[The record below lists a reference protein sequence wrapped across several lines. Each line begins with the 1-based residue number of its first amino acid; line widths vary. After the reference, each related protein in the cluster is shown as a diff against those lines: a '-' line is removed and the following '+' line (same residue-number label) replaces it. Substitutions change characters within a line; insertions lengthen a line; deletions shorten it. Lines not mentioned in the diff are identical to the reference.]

1 MKTKIF
7 LLFTMLQLVSSI
19 KAQSNATKIDFDYS
33 KVFFINYLA
42 IDKNQNG
49 DFEDDE
55 MYECDTKSSFFI
67 DYKDFGN
74 AGNRVKIKLDL
85 KNGKANS
92 KFIGNMEDV
101 YFARFTKDGSTH
113 YYADDKLGDRLFSVT
128 INSNKENIVVIWNLA
143 ILREVIQ

>member
-1 MKTKIF
+1 MKKKIF
-7 LLFTMLQLVSSI
+7 LFFTVLLLVSNI

-55 MYECDTKSSFFI
+55 MYECEDKSSFFI
-67 DYKDFGN
+67 DYKDFGS
-74 AGNRVKIKLDL
+74 AGNRIKIKLDL
-85 KNGKANS
+85 KKGKANG

-101 YFARFTKDGSTH
+101 DFGRFTKDGSTH
-113 YYADDKLGDRLFSVT
+113 YFANDKLGDRLFSVT
-128 INSNKENIVVIWNLA
+128 TNSRKENIIIIWNFA

>member
-7 LLFTMLQLVSSI
+7 LLFIMLQLVSNI
-19 KAQSNATKIDFDYS
+19 KAQTNATKIDFDYS

-42 IDKNQNG
+42 IDQNQNG
-49 DFEDDE
+49 DFEGDE
-55 MYECDTKSSFFI
+55 MYECNTKSSFFI

-74 AGNRVKIKLDL
+74 AGNRIKIKLDL
-85 KNGKANS
+85 KKGKANS

-101 YFARFTKDGSTH
+101 DFRRFTKDGSTH
-113 YYADDKLGDRLFSVT
+113 YFADDKLGDRLFSVT
-128 INSNKENIVVIWNLA
+128 INSEKKNIVVIWNLA